1 MKIYYQG
8 IKGCYSSEAILKF
21 FPFTNTVSCNSFSE
35 VFENVNNDYGFIP
48 IENVTGGRIEE
59 NFKHL
64 INYDFQIIGE
74 YNFLVK
80 HALMGYGNELFP
92 IIGNLNVYSHP
103 QALKQCALYIS
114 KNKLISTEFNDT
126 AGSAEYISKNKIKD
140 VYCIASEFCSSLYN
154 LTVIDRNIQDVKNNI
169 TKFILISK
177 TSKLINRDIYYLKTS
192 VILDSLNPEILKQNI
207 YRIDTYQG
215 KFYVDYYGDQ
225 VIEDKIKSL
234 GSYAV
239 YNDLKIGII
248 GFGRFGQFLYHKFK
262 KYASIFV
269 HSRKDYS
276 DICPSFINNLESFLQ
291 LNLDIIV
298 FSNSIVSFKD
308 VLSNIDNNYLR
319 DKLLVDVLSVKKYPK
334 NLLLGISNTD
344 ILCTHPMFGPDSAS
358 ESWEGQKFIYEKVR
372 ITNHVL
378 VNKFLK
384 IFQNEGCKMIEM
396 SCEEHDKNTAESQF
410 ITHLTGR
417 ILDQVDLKE
426 NPISTNGFDLLL
438 GIKNNTCKD
447 SFDLFKGL
455 FEYNTNSEQQLE
467 KFRESLD
474 NIENS
479 LYNSDRNR
487 QLLKIKQ
494 SPTVKFDSEV
504 SKMEGV
510 TKFNVG
516 STDYPIHD
524 NIKASVIN
532 AVKNNKN
539 TYTHVAGTIELRT
552 KISKYLLEKKGT
564 HYLPDQIICSNGAKQ
579 SIYQVLLLLCNPG
592 DSVAIFRPY
601 WTSYPDMVKLVR
613 GKVIIVDSIEELKK
627 IKAKIIIICNPNN
640 PTGNIY
646 SVDKLKEI
654 SNAAT
659 NMNAFIISDEIYE
672 RIDYEK
678 KHHSIVKFY
687 DYHKTFTING
697 FSKIYSMMGYRLGY
711 AAVPPKYAPYLVKI
725 QSQITSCPCILS
737 QEAAIAALN
746 LTDNDISTY
755 VSELKQKRDYMCNI
769 FKTPKPDGG
778 IYLFVKGINHLEL
791 LNQHKLAVM
800 PGSAF
805 GMDGYVRIC
814 YSTSWGNLEKFNQIF

>member
-21 FPFTNTVSCNSFSE
+21 FPFSNSISCNSFFE
-35 VFENVNNDYGFIP
+35 VFQNVNDDYGFIP

-64 INYDFQIIGE
+64 INFNYQIVGE

-80 HALMGYGNELFP
+80 HSLMAYGNELFP
-92 IIGNLNVYSHP
+92 IIDNLNVYSHP
-103 QALKQCALYIS
+103 QALKQCSSYIS
-114 KNKLISTEFNDT
+114 KNNLISTEFTDT
-126 AGSAEYISKNKIKD
+126 AGSAEYISKNKITNA
-140 VYCIASEFCSSLYN
+140 YCIASEFCSKLYN
-154 LTVIDRNIQDVKNNI
+154 LKIIDKNIQDVKNNI

-177 TSKLINRDIYYLKTS
+177 TSNLLVRDINYLKTS
-192 VILDSLNPEILKQNI
+192 VILDSLNQEILKQKI
-207 YRIDTYQG
+207 YRIDTYEG
-215 KFYVDYYGDQ
+215 KFYVDYYGNQ
-225 VIEDKIKSL
+225 IITNKIKSL
-234 GSYAV
+234 GCYPV

-248 GFGRFGQFLYHKFK
+248 GFGRFGQFLYQKFK
-262 KYASIFV
+262 KYATVFV
-269 HSRKDYS
+269 HSRKNYN
-276 DICPSFINNLESFLQ
+276 DICPTFISYLDSFLK
-291 LNLDIIV
+291 LDLDIII

-308 VLSNIDNNYLR
+308 LLSEINFECLK
-319 DKLLVDVLSVKKYPK
+319 DKLIVDVLSVKKYPK
-334 NLLLGISNTD
+334 NLLINIPDID
-344 ILCTHPMFGPDSAS
+344 ILCTHPMFGPDSAA

-372 ITNHVL
+372 INNHEL

-384 IFQNEGCKMIEM
+384 IFQNEGCNMIEM
-396 SCEEHDKNTAESQF
+396 TCEDHDKNTAESQF

-417 ILDQVDLKE
+417 ILDQVDLKS

-455 FEYNTNSEQQLE
+455 FEYNTNSKQQLE

-474 NIENS
+474 KIENS
-479 LYNSDRNR
+479 LYNSDLNR

-524 NIKASVIN
+524 NIKSSVIN

-539 TYTHVAGTIELRT
+539 TYTNVAGTIELRT
-552 KISKYLLEKKGT
+552 KICQYLLEKKNT
-564 HYLPDQIICSNGAKQ
+564 HFLPEQIICSNGAKQ

-592 DSVAIFRPY
+592 DTVAIFKPY
-601 WTSYPDMVKLVR
+601 WTSYPDMIKLVR
-613 GKVIIVDSIEELKK
+613 GNVIMIESIQELKK

-646 SVDKLKEI
+646 SVNELKEI
-654 SNAAT
+654 ANAAS

-672 RIDYEK
+672 RIDYNK
-678 KHHSIVKFY
+678 KHHSMVKYY
-687 DYHKTFTING
+687 DYDKTFTING

-711 AAVPPKYAPYLVKI
+711 AAVPTKYAPHLVKI
-725 QSQITSCPCILS
+725 QSQITSCPSILS
-737 QEAAIAALN
+737 QEAGIAALN
-746 LTDNDISTY
+746 LSDNEISKY
-755 VSELKQKRDYMCNI
+755 VSELKKKRDFVCNI
-769 FKTPKPDGG
+769 FNASKPDGG
-778 IYLFVKGINHLEL
+778 IYLFVKGINSEEL
-791 LNQHKLAVM
+791 LNQHKLALM
-800 PGSAF
+800 PGEAF
-805 GMDGYVRIC
+805 GMKGYVRIC
-814 YSTSWGNLEKFNQIF
+814 YSTSWENLEKFNNI